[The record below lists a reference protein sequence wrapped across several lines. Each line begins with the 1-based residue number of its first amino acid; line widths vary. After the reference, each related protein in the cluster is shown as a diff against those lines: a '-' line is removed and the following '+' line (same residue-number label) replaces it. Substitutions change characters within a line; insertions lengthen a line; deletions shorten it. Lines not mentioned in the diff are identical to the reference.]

1 MPPLNRPVDK
11 DGFPIPVTFNEA
23 APAKKP
29 RGGGQVAWIVRAF
42 LLLAAMCL
50 LVGVAIKAIG
60 PNHIARWYHERAGTR
75 YDNDDLHGAVADMD
89 RALSWKP
96 DDVEFYYDRARYRE
110 ETNDLEGSLDD
121 YDQVIKM
128 RPNAAAAYS
137 GRSTVYQ
144 RLERHREAID
154 DVTRAIKLSAK
165 TNHTLLNHRAY
176 TRAIANME
184 LDEALADIQQAI
196 DLLGRDEA
204 AYLDTRGYI
213 YYLLDRQ
220 EEALKDM
227 DLAVQLAVMDR
238 KQELQTAAARRQNR
252 RFLARRERLHNESEA
267 VMIYHR
273 GLVHEKLG
281 HTQQAEADKARG
293 LQLGFNPAE
302 GVY

>member
-1 MPPLNRPVDK
+1 MPPPNRPVDK
-11 DGFPIPVTFNEA
+11 DGFPIPVTFSEVT
-23 APAKKP
+23 PAKKI
-29 RGGGQVAWIVRAF
+29 RGGRTAWIVRSL
-42 LLLAAMCL
+42 LLLAAMGL
-50 LVGVAIKAIG
+50 MVGAAIKAIG
-60 PNHIARWYHERAGTR
+60 PEHIARWYQKRAFDR
-75 YDNDDLHGAVADMD
+75 YDNDDLRGAVADMD

-96 DDVEFYYDRARYRE
+96 EDTEFYYQRALFRE
-110 ETNDLEGSLDD
+110 KSHDLEGSLDD
-121 YDQVIKM
+121 YNRVIETK
-128 RPNAAAAYS
+128 PNFAAAYA

-154 DVTRAIKLSAK
+154 DVTRAIELSAK
-165 TNHTLLNHRAY
+165 TNHNLLNHRAY
-176 TRAIANME
+176 TRAIANTE
-184 LDEALADIQQAI
+184 LDEALVDIQQAI
-196 DLLGRDEA
+196 DLIGRDEA

-227 DLAVQLAVMDR
+227 DRAVQLAALHR
-238 KQELQTAAARRQNR
+238 KQDLQTAAARRNSR
-252 RFLARRERLHNESEA
+252 GRLARIERMHNESEA

-281 HTQQAEADKARG
+281 HTEQADADKGRG